1 MTPFYFIGFDV
12 IPQAA
17 EEISVSL
24 QKIGRILILSIVLAV
39 LFYALI
45 IFGVGY
51 VMNNAEISVAIE
63 KRRRPGHG

>member
-17 EEISVSL
+17 RRNFCIL
-24 QKIGRILILSIVLAV
+24 QSNGRILILSIVLAV

-51 VMNNAEISVAIE
+51 VMNNAEISVA
-63 KRRRPGHG
+63 